1 MESERLN
8 LIISPEVLRG
18 DLFTLNY
25 DGTSFGLYSGMSQV
39 LSSGE
44 NGSSILTG
52 LTIPILFTETF
63 NDLGFYDEFDGLI
76 DQQDTINNFFISG
89 NSVSPYEV
97 VLYNS
102 AGFTTNNYLAL
113 SNYNV
118 EWGDGSSASTVN
130 VKQNTQVHYYSP
142 TPQTYTIK
150 MTQNNIWGTTEII
163 KQVTVPFTGVTVD
176 NILGNVTF
184 TQQGGKWSGIP
195 LNYNYIF
202 TGDSNNNVSSHY
214 SSNYTQV
221 PFIVSGFTNSKLNS
235 LRRWGPNP
243 FTVGY
248 VMNVGKNNIGYVEE
262 ITTDYTAY
270 TINDVSYL
278 DFNNKKT
285 IFYVNSSGFTSIDLI
300 ASGLTKNELLLDFV
314 FDPEIRSDVYVERG
328 KYSGFEQLQRL
339 GEVDNIGD
347 LIRYGYG
354 FFKIKTT

>member
-1 MESERLN
+1 M
-8 LIISPEVLRG
+8 
-18 DLFTLNY
+18 
-25 DGTSFGLYSGMSQV
+25 
-39 LSSGE
+39 
-44 NGSSILTG
+44 
-52 LTIPILFTETF
+52 FTETF

-89 NSVSPYEV
+89 DSISPYDV

-102 AGFTTNNYLAL
+102 AGFTNNNYLAL
-113 SNYNV
+113 SNYYV

-130 VKQNTQVHYYSP
+130 VKQNKQVHSYSP

-163 KQVTVPFTGVTVD
+163 KQVTVPFTGVTV
-176 NILGNVTF
+176 NNTLGTVTF
-184 TQQGGKWSGIP
+184 TQQGGKWAGIP

-221 PFIVSGFTNSKLNS
+221 PFIVSGFTNSRLNS

-248 VMNVGKNNIGYVEE
+248 VMTVGKNSIGYVEE
-262 ITTDYTAY
+262 ITNDYTAY

-347 LIRYGYG
+347 LTRYGYG